1 MTGLRK
7 VLLGAGLGAVVLGG
21 TVWVFLDAHQG
32 SGEEEAALPVPPAPP
47 RLGEGPDYE
56 TCLAMLPDDP
66 RGARAMAEAWL
77 REGGGAPAL
86 HCLGLAEAALGD
98 ALEGAMRL
106 EQAAAEASAP
116 AASRAQVL
124 DQALRA
130 RLMAGDTKAAHRDGE
145 AALALSPDDPDLL
158 VDQAVVAAALQRFDE
173 ALADLDHA
181 LLLDPSRS
189 DALIYRASVHRER
202 GEAAEA
208 SRDIEAALARDP
220 DDPEALLERG
230 IERQRAGDLAGAR
243 ADWER
248 VRALA
253 PDSPSA
259 DLAEQNLALL
269 DAGPAER

>member
-1 MTGLRK
+1 M
-7 VLLGAGLGAVVLGG
+7 LLGAATAVLALGG
-21 TVWVFLDAHQG
+21 AGAFFFAERGGQAP
-32 SGEEEAALPVPPAPP
+32 EEAALPVPPAPP
-47 RLGEGPDYE
+47 RLGEGADYE
-56 TCLAMLPDDP
+56 TCLGMLGDDP
-66 RGARAMAEAWL
+66 RGARVMAETWR
-77 REGGGAPAL
+77 REGGGATAL

-98 ALEGAMRL
+98 AESG
-106 EQAAAEASAP
+106 AAALEAAAAAAGTAP

-130 RLMAGDTKAAHRDGE
+130 RLMAGETEAAFRDGR
-145 AALALSPDDPDLL
+145 AAPALSPDDPDLL
-158 VDQAVVAAALQRFDE
+158 IDTAVTAAALQRLDE

-181 LLLDPSRS
+181 LLLDPSRT
-189 DALIYRASVHRER
+189 DALVYRAAVHRER
-202 GEAAEA
+202 NEADAA
-208 SRDIEAALARDP
+208 AHDIAAALARDP

-253 PDSPSA
+253 PDTPSA

-269 DAGPAER
+269 DAGPPER